1 MGTLLAIEDLVV
13 NFYTYRGVV
22 KALDGINLVINQG
35 ETVGLVG
42 ETGCGKSVTAR
53 AIIRLIDN
61 PGRIEGGRILLE
73 GLDLLSLPDPEMR
86 KVRGRKISFIFQE
99 PKKALDPTATVGAQM
114 EEAIIMATGSTQ
126 EQARGL
132 AGQILGKVGLAD
144 PRRVLQSYSFELSG
158 GMAQRIM
165 IGMAISGHPQ
175 LVIADEPTSALDVSI
190 QAQVLKLLRQ
200 LSADFGSSLLLI
212 THNLGIA
219 AENCD
224 RIAVMYAGRIV
235 EIGPVEAVF
244 GIPAHPYTVGLLE
257 ALPGEDKEKLVP
269 IPGMVPD
276 LVFPP
281 PGCRFSNR
289 CSFQSQACR
298 QERPPVWQAGKG
310 HLVSCYSPRLNRSR
324 GTPIPTEAV
333 HGG

>member
-22 KALDGINLVINQG
+22 KALDGINLVINRG

-61 PGRIEGGRILLE
+61 PGKIEGGRILLE
-73 GLDLLSLPDPEMR
+73 GLDLLSLPEPEMR

-114 EEAIIMATGSTQ
+114 EEAVIMATGSSQ
-126 EQARGL
+126 EKAREL
-132 AGQILGKVGLAD
+132 SFRILGKVGLAD
-144 PRRVLQSYSFELSG
+144 AQRVLESYSFELSG

-165 IGMAISGHPQ
+165 IGMAVSGHPQ

-190 QAQVLKLLRQ
+190 QAQILKLLQQ

-235 EIGPVEAVF
+235 EVGPVEAVF
-244 GIPAHPYTVGLLE
+244 GAPAHPYTVGLLE

-276 LVFPP
+276 LIFPP

-289 CSFQSQACR
+289 CSLQSGACR
-298 QERPPVWQAGKG
+298 QDRPPALEVGEG
-310 HLVSCYSPRLNRSR
+310 HLVSCYSPFLNRS
-324 GTPIPTEAV
+324 GGNPISGEAP
-333 HGG
+333 HGR

>member
-1 MGTLLAIEDLVV
+1 MGTLLDIEDLVV

-22 KALDGINLVINQG
+22 KALDGINLVINQE

-53 AIIRLIDN
+53 AIIRLIDE
-61 PGRIEGGRILLE
+61 PGKIESGRILLE

-86 KVRGRKISFIFQE
+86 KIRGRKISFIFQE

-114 EEAIIMATGSTQ
+114 EEAIIMATGSGP
-126 EQARGL
+126 EQARTL
-132 AGQILGKVGLAD
+132 AGQILVKVGLAD
-144 PRRVLQSYSFELSG
+144 PQRVLESYSFELSG

-165 IGMAISGHPQ
+165 IGMAVAGHPQ

-190 QAQVLKLLRQ
+190 QAQILKLLQQ
-200 LSADFGSSLLLI
+200 LSSDFGSSLLLI

-235 EIGPVEAVF
+235 EVGPVEAVF
-244 GIPAHPYTVGLLE
+244 GHPVHPYTVGLLQ
-257 ALPGEDKEKLVP
+257 ALPGEDKQKLVP

-276 LVFPP
+276 LIFPP

-289 CSFQSQACR
+289 CSLQSIACR
-298 QERPPVWQAGKG
+298 QDRPVALEVGKG
-310 HLVSCYSPRLNRSR
+310 HWVSCHSPLLNKS
-324 GTPIPTEAV
+324 GGNPTSGEAG
-333 HGG
+333 HGR

>member
-22 KALDGINLVINQG
+22 KALDGINLVIHQG

-86 KVRGRKISFIFQE
+86 KIRGRKISYIFQE
-99 PKKALDPTATVGAQM
+99 PKKALDPTATVGSQM

-126 EQARGL
+126 ERARGL
-132 AGQILGKVGLAD
+132 AGQILAKVGLAD
-144 PRRVLQSYSFELSG
+144 PQRVLRSYSFELSG

-165 IGMAISGHPQ
+165 IGMAVSGHPQ

-190 QAQVLKLLRQ
+190 QAQILKLLQQ

-235 EIGPVEAVF
+235 EVGPVEAVF
-244 GIPAHPYTVGLLE
+244 GTPAHPYTVGLLE
-257 ALPGEDKEKLVP
+257 ALPGEDKQKLVP

-276 LVFPP
+276 LIFPP

-289 CSFQSQACR
+289 CSFQSQTCQ
-298 QERPPVWQAGKG
+298 QERPPALEVGEG
-310 HLVSCYSPRLNRSR
+310 HWVSCTSPRFA
-324 GTPIPTEAV
+324 GTGEKPISGGAL
-333 HGG
+333 HGR

>member
-1 MGTLLAIEDLVV
+1 MGTLLAIENLVV

-22 KALDGINLVINQG
+22 KALDGINLVIHQG

-73 GLDLLSLPDPEMR
+73 GLDLLSLPDAEMR
-86 KVRGRKISFIFQE
+86 KIRGRKISYIFQE

-114 EEAIIMATGSTQ
+114 EEAIIMATGSSQT
-126 EQARGL
+126 QARGL
-132 AGQILGKVGLAD
+132 AGQILAKVGLAD
-144 PRRVLQSYSFELSG
+144 PQRVLQSYSFELSG

-165 IGMAISGHPQ
+165 IGMAVSGHPQ

-190 QAQVLKLLRQ
+190 QAQILKLLQQ
-200 LSADFGSSLLLI
+200 LSTDFGSSLLLI

-244 GIPAHPYTVGLLE
+244 GAPAHPYTVGLLE

-276 LVFPP
+276 LIFPP

-289 CSFQSQACR
+289 CAFQSDACR
-298 QERPPVWQAGKG
+298 LERPPALVVGEG
-310 HLVSCYSPRLNRSR
+310 HWVSCISPRFAGS
-324 GTPIPTEAV
+324 GEKPISGGAL
-333 HGG
+333 HGR

>member
-1 MGTLLAIEDLVV
+1 MGMLLAIEDLVV

-73 GLDLLSLPDPEMR
+73 GLDLLSLPDAEMR
-86 KVRGRKISFIFQE
+86 KVRGRKISYIFQE

-114 EEAIIMATGSTQ
+114 EEAIIMATGSSQT
-126 EQARGL
+126 QARGL
-132 AGQILGKVGLAD
+132 AGQILAKVGLAD
-144 PRRVLQSYSFELSG
+144 PQRVLQSYSFELSG

-165 IGMAISGHPQ
+165 IGMAVSGHPQ

-190 QAQVLKLLRQ
+190 QAQILKLLQQ

-235 EIGPVEAVF
+235 EVGPVEAVF
-244 GIPAHPYTVGLLE
+244 GTPAHPYTVGLLE

-276 LVFPP
+276 LIFPP

-289 CSFQSQACR
+289 CPLQSDACR
-298 QERPPVWQAGKG
+298 VERPPALEVGEG
-310 HLVSCYSPRLNRSR
+310 HWVSCTSPRFA
-324 GTPIPTEAV
+324 GTGEKPISGGAL
-333 HGG
+333 HGR